1 MAAEEVHLEVESTAR
16 DETRSKGL
24 GDLVQRFP
32 SRATPSATFTASVKV
47 VLEPRET
54 LVGDMA
60 EDSVAS
66 MSQPKQWLSRIRPL
80 SSTY

>member
-1 MAAEEVHLEVESTAR
+1 VESTAQ

-24 GDLVQRFP
+24 GELVPRFP
-32 SRATPSATFTASVKV
+32 SRVAPSATFTTSEKV

-54 LVGDMA
+54 LAGDMA